1 MALNEPE
8 NGFVW
13 KRKAVN
19 SDSSTPEDI
28 EPINACLQDKRNQEC
43 CPYKQ
48 QNETDEQWQRK
59 KKEIKSLTFIF
70 NWKQLNKDWKMR
82 VDFELVD
89 AVRDGQPLALQLV
102 QWWWSDCSAAVVTG

>member
-59 KKEIKSLTFIF
+59 KKK
-70 NWKQLNKDWKMR
+70 
-82 VDFELVD
+82 
-89 AVRDGQPLALQLV
+89 
-102 QWWWSDCSAAVVTG
+102 